1 MYSNYFTEI
10 IPYAGY
16 DIKQIAWHEC
26 MACGNGHIGV
36 LTSGAPKNDSFIFQN
51 TEFVM
56 PSDEPR
62 CVPAE
67 VTEQLDEARQS
78 VINMDDTW
86 NIHNR
91 KRTNMYCYHPGHQLR
106 ISLKNASDI
115 TDFVR
120 STDYETSELV
130 SSYNMS
136 EYNTYANHIKK
147 RTFTSSVDDVIIT
160 EISGNSFTVDI
171 SIDDFESMH
180 KFGRQKSGD
189 APELNMK
196 YTRFATDGL
205 IGFCALYPQY
215 EESEL
220 KNGGFAGVTRIIPYD
235 GTTSLSFTD
244 TDMRAK
250 SCLDPKNPIITFS
263 GKKLVLITYL
273 DWTYKQPD
281 KITADFFTIPLVSQC
296 INKINKTLIKYADA
310 SSLFSYEAALKP
322 HIEKY
327 SSIFNHVS
335 LKLNNADKTLSNEE
349 LLQKQKKTDYILP
362 ELLKRVY
369 NHGRYAM
376 YSCAGHTAPRLSGLW
391 TGEWN
396 MLWRS
401 AYTMDANVN
410 IQVSGMNTCGMY
422 DAGKGY
428 IWFVLKQIPDWEI
441 NAKAVYGMK
450 NAVLTPVNTDGHR
463 AMMVEYDI
471 NYPFQY
477 WNAGASW
484 MIIPIYEFMQVY
496 GNVTI
501 TTHDENI
508 IRIYNKNI
516 FRIKEDILLP
526 LLAKTFNF
534 WEQLCT
540 PEYFTD
546 SNGNARFVKGKTS
559 LEPDEK
565 YLIIPSFSPENKPLG
580 YKSAITANAA
590 MDIAAAVDSL
600 NMYKNIL
607 SDIKPNGY
615 QKTLE
620 KITHL
625 ISCLPVYMFDKS
637 GAIKEWSMNEYKE
650 NNAHRHISHLYCAW
664 PSSETQHNHAL
675 ASACRQAI
683 INRNRENTGKDDTAS
698 HGWIHKALV
707 EARLKN
713 PEAVYNTLLLLFKS
727 GIFYN
732 TFFTDHNTDR
742 SKGVFCTDTLL
753 GIVGIINEM
762 LVYSDE
768 CTVELLPALNTGLI
782 NGEICGLLTKCGI
795 KINRLSWDNNKR
807 SVYIDISAL
816 RDTSFNLI
824 YDNESIHLDMKSGEQ
839 TLHKFLH

>member
-1 MYSNYFTEI
+1 
-10 IPYAGY
+10 
-16 DIKQIAWHEC
+16 
-26 MACGNGHIGV
+26 
-36 LTSGAPKNDSFIFQN
+36 
-51 TEFVM
+51 
-56 PSDEPR
+56 
-62 CVPAE
+62 
-67 VTEQLDEARQS
+67 
-78 VINMDDTW
+78 
-86 NIHNR
+86 
-91 KRTNMYCYHPGHQLR
+91 
-106 ISLKNASDI
+106 
-115 TDFVR
+115 
-120 STDYETSELV
+120 
-130 SSYNMS
+130 
-136 EYNTYANHIKK
+136 
-147 RTFTSSVDDVIIT
+147 
-160 EISGNSFTVDI
+160 
-171 SIDDFESMH
+171 
-180 KFGRQKSGD
+180 
-189 APELNMK
+189 
-196 YTRFATDGL
+196 
-205 IGFCALYPQY
+205 
-215 EESEL
+215 
-220 KNGGFAGVTRIIPYD
+220 
-235 GTTSLSFTD
+235 
-244 TDMRAK
+244 
-250 SCLDPKNPIITFS
+250 
-263 GKKLVLITYL
+263 
-273 DWTYKQPD
+273 
-281 KITADFFTIPLVSQC
+281 
-296 INKINKTLIKYADA
+296 
-310 SSLFSYEAALKP
+310 
-322 HIEKY
+322 
-327 SSIFNHVS
+327 
-335 LKLNNADKTLSNEE
+335 
-349 LLQKQKKTDYILP
+349 
-362 ELLKRVY
+362 
-369 NHGRYAM
+369 
-376 YSCAGHTAPRLSGLW
+376 
-391 TGEWN
+391 
-396 MLWRS
+396 
-401 AYTMDANVN
+401 
-410 IQVSGMNTCGMY
+410 
-422 DAGKGY
+422 
-428 IWFVLKQIPDWEI
+428 
-441 NAKAVYGMK
+441 MK

>member
-78 VINMDDTW
+78 VINMNDTW

-410 IQVSGMNTCGMY
+410 IQVSGMNTCGMC

-637 GAIKEWSMNEYKE
+637 G
-650 NNAHRHISHLYCAW
+650 
-664 PSSETQHNHAL
+664 
-675 ASACRQAI
+675 
-683 INRNRENTGKDDTAS
+683 
-698 HGWIHKALV
+698 
-707 EARLKN
+707 
-713 PEAVYNTLLLLFKS
+713 
-727 GIFYN
+727 IFYN